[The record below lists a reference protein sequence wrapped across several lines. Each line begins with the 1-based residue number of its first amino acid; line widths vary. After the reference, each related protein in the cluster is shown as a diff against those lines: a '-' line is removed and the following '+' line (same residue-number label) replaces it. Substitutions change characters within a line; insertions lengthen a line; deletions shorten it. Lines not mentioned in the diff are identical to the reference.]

1 MKMTLEVDG
10 KKLEKLMKLT
20 GIKTKT
26 AAVDFALAAAESV
39 ARREKVLGSR
49 LSPEDLADCVDPGY
63 DVLKLRQSGRT
74 R

>member
-20 GIKTKT
+20 GIKTKR
-26 AAVDFALAAAESV
+26 AAVDFALTRAETA
-39 ARREKVLGSR
+39 ARREKVLGLR

-63 DVLKLRQSGRT
+63 DVLKLREVGRA